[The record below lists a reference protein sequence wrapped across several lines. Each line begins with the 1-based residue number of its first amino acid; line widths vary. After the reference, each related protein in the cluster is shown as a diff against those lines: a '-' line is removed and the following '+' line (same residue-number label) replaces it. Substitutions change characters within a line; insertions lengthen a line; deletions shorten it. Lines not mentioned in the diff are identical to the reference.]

1 MLSALTHEGI
11 RSAFGV
17 DTDAL
22 AIRPA
27 LVLSEEFRDVL
38 NDCHLHWS
46 SMHPA
51 ADDAFSTRYM
61 VCQTELVTPLWLLA
75 AHCSWFEAANAARH
89 KRRSS
94 GDQSRPQR
102 LLDAG

>member
-1 MLSALTHEGI
+1 MQGDALEGSHGLMAMLYTCCCCGTRMLPALTHEGI

-22 AIRPA
+22 TIRPA
-27 LVLSEEFRDVL
+27 LVLSEEFRDIL

-51 ADDAFSTRYM
+51 ADDAFSRRYM
-61 VCQTELVTPLWLLA
+61 VCQTELV
-75 AHCSWFEAANAARH
+75 
-89 KRRSS
+89 
-94 GDQSRPQR
+94 
-102 LLDAG
+102 